1 MGWDGLSLMLR
12 TLSGPY
18 RTVHHR
24 KLEVLSKAMSFQH
37 LTEVKIHV
45 GEWNASDAIEPES
58 GWRQHVAHCNDFDV
72 VAVAHVI
79 TVNAN
84 QKLQE
89 NVNLL
94 PQTSRRN
101 LAHARS
107 VETFLLSNSTV
118 ACGLQTVIGD
128 KGLTKKKESTMTSK
142 YSVGNMMHG
151 SS

>member
-1 MGWDGLSLMLR
+1 M
-12 TLSGPY
+12 
-18 RTVHHR
+18 
-24 KLEVLSKAMSFQH
+24 EI
-37 LTEVKIHV
+37 EIHV
-45 GEWNASDAIEPES
+45 REWNAGDAIEPES
-58 GWRQHVAHCNDFDV
+58 GWRQDVAHSNDFDV

-107 VETFLLSNSTV
+107 VETFLL
-118 ACGLQTVIGD
+118 
-128 KGLTKKKESTMTSK
+128 
-142 YSVGNMMHG
+142 
-151 SS
+151 